1 MFFNVKNLPLALQY
15 RKRLLQMS
23 TISVRNIHNRVKVE
37 KTSTTCNNKRWFV
50 ETLHVLRGFETWDGW
65 LIAGNT
71 HDISVM
77 QNKLILQGYMHFKTI
92 LLFLNLS
99 MHFPNT
105 TK

>member
-1 MFFNVKNLPLALQY
+1 MFFNVKNLPLAPQY

-37 KTSTTCNNKRWFV
+37 KTSTTGNNKRWFV

-65 LIAGNT
+65 LTAGNT

-92 LLFLNLS
+92 LLSLNLS